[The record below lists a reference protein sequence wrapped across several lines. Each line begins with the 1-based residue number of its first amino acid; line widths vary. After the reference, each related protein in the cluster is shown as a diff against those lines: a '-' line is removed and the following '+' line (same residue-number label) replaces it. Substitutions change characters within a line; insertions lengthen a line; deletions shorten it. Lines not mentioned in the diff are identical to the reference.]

1 MSIFSGLIVHTF
13 EIDVKEAKRNDD
25 DMDRSHDTVVS
36 PGDKVFAYGMNRIG
50 WSFEVREFWVY

>member
-25 DMDRSHDTVVS
+25 DVE
-36 PGDKVFAYGMNRIG
+36 KI
-50 WSFEVREFWVY
+50 